1 VGVVAVTYF
10 HDTQTTTQ
18 SFSQGGTAVFKNIAL
33 PVGYLGTPETY
44 LEPGALNITT
54 LVNSATLTLTQSTSQ
69 RTNIGNTYTSL
80 ILVIKDQATSTV
92 VSTWD
97 LSVDLMVTI
106 PLPIAG
112 GYVYDYEY
120 QYEPQV
126 SSGTIALD
134 WDIDLLS

>member
-44 LEPGALNITT
+44 TETGALNITT
-54 LVNSATLTLTQSTSQ
+54 LVNSATMTLTQSTSQ

-80 ILVIKDQATSTV
+80 ILVIRDQATSSV
-92 VSTWD
+92 VASWD
-97 LSVDLMVTI
+97 LKVDLSI
-106 PLPIAG
+106 SISLPIAG
-112 GYVYDYEY
+112 SYAYDYEY
-120 QYEPQV
+120 QYDPQV

-134 WDIDLLS
+134 WDLDLLS